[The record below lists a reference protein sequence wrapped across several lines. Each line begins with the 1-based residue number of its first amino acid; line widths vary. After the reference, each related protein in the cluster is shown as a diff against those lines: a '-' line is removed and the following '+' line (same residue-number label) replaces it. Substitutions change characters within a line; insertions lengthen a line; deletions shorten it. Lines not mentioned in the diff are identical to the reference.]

1 MKIYGREMLVP
12 SSIGIMTSSYQ
23 IATNKD
29 RAEEKA
35 VEEKK
40 AT

>member
-1 MKIYGREMLVP
+1 MKIYGREILVP
-12 SSIGIMTSSYQ
+12 FSIGIMTSSYQ

-29 RAEEKA
+29 RAEERA
-35 VEEKK
+35 VEGKK